1 MDGGFYGGLWRKG
14 GSEANQLG
22 NLVHPIVS
30 TDVTMAERVCPT
42 VRDNKREQGSGKK
55 TPLLGSPGLRGL
67 VHEELGKPGRILR
80 ARPGKRGA
88 GVDRRVHAEKTGLRS
103 IITGS
108 GPNPPDQN
116 GVSPTGY

>member
-1 MDGGFYGGLWRKG
+1 MEGGCCGGLWRKG

-22 NLVHPIVS
+22 NPMHPIVS

-42 VRDNKREQGSGKK
+42 VRDNKREEGSGSQE
-55 TPLLGSPGLRGL
+55 PLLSSPGLRGL
-67 VHEELGKPGRILR
+67 VHEELGKRRRILR

-103 IITGS
+103 IMTG
-108 GPNPPDQN
+108 PVPKPP
-116 GVSPTGY
+116 